1 MPASRL
7 QLPRGSVLRRVV
19 VVLFVIAV
27 LAAGVVFGVR
37 SWWRSDDPRA
47 RLQALLSDA
56 LQRDVEIGGVEAQG
70 ERVILT
76 GLAVGNPEGFEGE
89 PLFRAERLELD
100 VALEDLLDDE
110 ITGVVHA
117 DAVDLHIVK
126 KDGTTNLL
134 GPFGQGGG
142 GSGRKR
148 DLHLD
153 LAITSSKLVLDDLD
167 RGQTLVLEGVGMRV
181 LVSNRDGERRGQA
194 HVTIAEVGLHGIPL
208 RDVEV
213 FAKVEDETVEL
224 EALEGRLGSGTVKGH
239 GRVFLGGDKGWS
251 FTVAAA
257 DVDIDGDVRPLV
269 TALFPPLA
277 ATVDATAAKGKVAA
291 DVELAGAGMHWDQV
305 RPTLAGKGTA
315 TLTDVELPAGS
326 LVPDLA
332 ALVGHEGAW
341 ALARASA
348 EFVVADDWVKLGRV
362 TLEREAVP
370 MPVEG
375 GVSLGGALDLRVDVL
390 PLVRIFGGK
399 AHAAIGSVATSV
411 PVRIRGTVQAPELAL
426 PTAAD
431 VGRSLLGGAIRRSLA
446 GGEAE

>member
-1 MPASRL
+1 
-7 QLPRGSVLRRVV
+7 VLRRVV
-19 VVLFVIAV
+19 VVLLVLAVI
-27 LAAGVVFGVR
+27 AAGVVFGMR
-37 SWWRSDDPRA
+37 AWWGSDDPRA
-47 RLQALLSDA
+47 RVQALLSQA
-56 LQRDVEIGGVEAQG
+56 LQRDVAIGGLEVQG
-70 ERVILT
+70 EHVVLT
-76 GLAVGNPEGFEGE
+76 EVAIGNPEGFEGE
-89 PLFRAERLELD
+89 PLFRAARIELD

-117 DAVDLHIVK
+117 DAVDLHVVK
-126 KDGTTNLL
+126 KDGKTNLL
-134 GPFGQGGG
+134 GPFER
-142 GSGRKR
+142 GSGDGRPL

-153 LAITSSKLVLDDLD
+153 LAITASRLVLDDLD

-181 LVSNRDGERRGQA
+181 LLSNRDGAQRGEA

-208 RDVEV
+208 RDVEL
-213 FAKVEDETVEL
+213 FAKVSDDAVEL
-224 EALEGRLGSGTVKGH
+224 EQLEGRLGAAGRVKGH
-239 GRVFLGGDKGWS
+239 GQLWLGGDKGWTFVVS
-251 FTVAAA
+251 AA

-291 DVELAGAGMHWDQV
+291 DVALSGTGLHWAQI
-305 RPTLAGKGTA
+305 RPTLAGKGNA

-341 ALARASA
+341 SLAQATA
-348 EFVVADDWVKLGRV
+348 EFTVADDWVKLGRV
-362 TLEREAVP
+362 TLDRDAVP

-375 GVSLGGALDLRVDVL
+375 GVSLAGALDLRVDVL
-390 PLVRIFGGK
+390 PLARLFGGK
-399 AHAAIGSVATSV
+399 THAAIGTVATSL
-411 PVRIRGTVQAPELAL
+411 PVRVRGTVSKPELAW

-446 GGEAE
+446 GGDE